1 MDQSVLEERCR
12 PWRELMEQRRSSGLS
27 RAAFCRDRDL
37 SIYKMR
43 YWEKRIRE
51 LDGEDT
57 EGFAQ
62 VTTPG
67 SGIHLVLPGGLR
79 VEVDPGFDE
88 ATMQRFLKA
97 AAAAC

>member
-1 MDQSVLEERCR
+1 MDENILEERCR
-12 PWRELMEQRRSSGLS
+12 PWRELLEQRLSSGLS
-27 RAAFCRDRDL
+27 RAAFCRDRNL
-37 SIYKMR
+37 SLDKMR

-67 SGIHLVLPGGLR
+67 SGIRLVLPGGLR
-79 VEVDPGFDE
+79 VEVDPCFDE
-88 ATMQRFLKA
+88 ATMQRFLKV